1 MAVMASDSIEGAFML
16 GSVGWKGA
24 RGSKMNRPGGKQ
36 PVEGGIRPLWGRAN

>member
-1 MAVMASDSIEGAFML
+1 MTVMASDSIEGTFML

-36 PVEGGIRPLWGRAN
+36 PVEAGIRPLWGRAN